1 MENKMKF
8 IFKNLNKLIGI
19 FVLSFIS
26 SAQPQSFP
34 SKPVKLVIGFPAGG
48 GVDATARAYALKLS
62 EYWGQNVLVENKS
75 GANGMIGAESVARS
89 NKDGY
94 TLFLS
99 TPSEVALNSLLY
111 AKMPYDPIKDL
122 APISL
127 VAIYPNVIAV
137 HPSITVN
144 SFQELIAYSKK
155 NPQGINYASS
165 GTGSSQHLAGEW
177 LKSNAGLNWTHV
189 PYKGAA
195 PATVD
200 LVGGQVQVG
209 ILGLGAILPHIK
221 AGRLKAIA
229 VTSINRSSALPEVA
243 TLHEVGIKFD
253 STQWYGIL
261 TTAGTSTEIIS
272 QIQTALQRASREPF
286 VKDRILGLGGEPTSS
301 SPQEYAQVI
310 RDDIEKFSKIV
321 KDQNI
326 KSD

>member
-1 MENKMKF
+1 MKF

-137 HPSITVN
+137 HPSIPVN

-321 KDQNI
+321 KEQNI

>member
-1 MENKMKF
+1 MKF

-75 GANGMIGAESVARS
+75 GANGMIGAESVVRS

-111 AKMPYDPIKDL
+111 AKMPYDPFKDL

-137 HPSITVN
+137 HPSIPIN

-272 QIQTALQRASREPF
+272 QIQTALQRASREPSI
-286 VKDRILGLGGEPTSS
+286 KDRILGLGGEPTSS

-310 RDDIEKFSKIV
+310 RDDIDKFTKIV
-321 KDQNI
+321 KEQNI